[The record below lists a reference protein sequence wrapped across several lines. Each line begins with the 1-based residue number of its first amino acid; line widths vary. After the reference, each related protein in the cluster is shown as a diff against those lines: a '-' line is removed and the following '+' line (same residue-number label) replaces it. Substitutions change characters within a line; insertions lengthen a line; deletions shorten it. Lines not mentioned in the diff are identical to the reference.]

1 MNPTTTNGPA
11 RKSLASQLDRL
22 DQILDTLGEGLNEA
36 VATAVEQAVTGAVQ
50 AAVVEVLTNPTLHQR
65 LREGLEIDRP
75 SNPIVTAARRVWAW
89 LKAGVAAACTTVAG
103 WARKAYQKTVGAA
116 TGCTEGVT
124 TKVAS
129 ACRRTKAA
137 LKAGWRRMLLA
148 LSLAGR
154 MRKALLAA
162 LAAGLTVGLGCY
174 YAGPVVSSLVS
185 GLAGFAGS
193 LAAGA
198 TRALRGMLGERLGG
212 T

>member
-22 DQILDTLGEGLNEA
+22 DAILDTLSEGLNEA

-50 AAVVEVLTNPTLHQR
+50 AAVVEVLTNPTLQLR

-75 SNPIVTAARRVWAW
+75 ANPLLKAAKRVWGW
-89 LKAGVAAACTTVAG
+89 LKAGVAAACTTMAG
-103 WARKAYQKTVGAA
+103 WARKAYTRTVGAA
-116 TGCTEGVT
+116 TGCTEGVVSKIT
-124 TKVAS
+124 H
-129 ACRRTKAA
+129 ACRRTRTA
-137 LKAGWRRMLLA
+137 LKAGWRRTLLA
-148 LSLAGR
+148 LTLAGR

-185 GLAGFAGS
+185 GVAGFAGS